1 MYETL
6 NGKKMKRV
14 LVFMALVGTLLAIGS
29 LTFYYYPRLL
39 KHGAS
44 TLEEKFRQLYASNP
58 DFRLSVDELRRMV
71 LDPDAPFDKEMARKL
86 FNSVLRELGVSEIDS
101 LHFNYGKSVYGRVN
115 KRFPTVRCDFPSDF
129 HLVVVQP
136 KTDVEAG
143 NSLEKVYLCSY
154 EINGKSVA
162 EVTLVFR
169 NERSPSNTLEDAWYE
184 AWRLISWGRSSDIET
199 FFVVRERE
207 KTYVD
212 FSGLG
217 LVLNQTLSLRLVKA
231 IGSSSKTYSESA
243 HEEEK
248 IEISDTNITIYV
260 NTYNHA
266 LGLKDNNPGLEK
278 VSFKVTESN
287 SALGR
292 RVNAENEFSDILY
305 IDELVG
311 L

>member
-1 MYETL
+1 M
-6 NGKKMKRV
+6 
-14 LVFMALVGTLLAIGS
+14 
-29 LTFYYYPRLL
+29 
-39 KHGAS
+39 
-44 TLEEKFRQLYASNP
+44 EEKFRQLYASNP

-71 LDPDAPFDKEMARKL
+71 LDPDTPFDKEMARKL

-115 KRFPTVRCDFPSDF
+115 KSFPTVRCDFPSDF

-143 NSLEKVYLCSY
+143 NSLEKVYFCSY
-154 EINGKSVA
+154 EINGKSVV

-169 NERSPSNTLEDAWYE
+169 NERSPSSTLEDAWYE
-184 AWRLISWGRSSDIET
+184 AWRLISWGRSRDIET
-199 FFVVRERE
+199 FFVVREGE

-217 LVLNQTLSLRLVKA
+217 LVKD
-231 IGSSSKTYSESA
+231 IGSGSKTYSESA

-248 IEISDTNITIYV
+248 IEISGPNITIYV

-278 VSFKVTESN
+278 VIFRVTESN

-292 RVNAENEFSDILY
+292 RVDAENEFSGIRY
-305 IDELVG
+305 INELVG